1 MNMRASIT
9 LNHGGIDGGEF
20 KKVLTSVPDNAKVTI
35 RTHQADRFGTDW
47 HTVEFS
53 WET

>member
-1 MNMRASIT
+1 MKMTAGIT
-9 LNHGGIDGGEF
+9 VQYDCTVAQL
-20 KKVLTSVPDNAKVTI
+20 KKALESVPENAKVRI
-35 RTHQADRFGTDW
+35 QTHQADRFGTDW